1 MLNPPGGRNDS
12 VFRDSDPG
20 IPNRALPCPPR
31 AVPYRDQTLQGGP
44 KIRRRK
50 ACWGLDPNE
59 RRYPGLHVHSYHP
72 GKGRLMKKYVN
83 TIREERTGRDIHHKR
98 FFLKVDDVH
107 KMRIK
112 ILAKQMTEGVVIRDA
127 LEARAMALHLET
139 HPAKD
144 WMHDFQATVDEGGEE
159 TGLDGIISYIRRS
172 ENKLRQER
180 AVNADD
186 DLIMLKL
193 RS

>member
-1 MLNPPGGRNDS
+1 
-12 VFRDSDPG
+12 
-20 IPNRALPCPPR
+20 
-31 AVPYRDQTLQGGP
+31 
-44 KIRRRK
+44 
-50 ACWGLDPNE
+50 
-59 RRYPGLHVHSYHP
+59 
-72 GKGRLMKKYVN
+72 
-83 TIREERTGRDIHHKR
+83 
-98 FFLKVDDVH
+98 
-107 KMRIK
+107 MRIK